1 MNAITINERYTPT
14 GNSQAGGMGEV
25 LECTDLHLQRRVVIK
40 RLQDGT
46 EARRLLDEQRALA
59 RLRSKHVVQLYDIV
73 TITDGNEKYPG
84 LVLEYIDGK
93 NLDVGGF
100 TPDRTYLHTLWQIA
114 KGLEDIHAAGIIHR
128 DIKPANIRI
137 DTEGVVKILDFG
149 LARSEDAAQTK
160 SIIGTPIFMA
170 PELWGEETISF
181 NSSIDVY
188 AFGVTAV
195 SLLSTK
201 CAPELYSQPPKP
213 VARAWVES
221 IMTNVSPEIVNTIF
235 ACLNPKPSNRPTM
248 ADVQRVL
255 KRRLIEFK
263 HRGLIV
269 LNGKNHF
276 IDRNNSIVTVKAG
289 ALGELTVRY
298 DGADYK
304 VHGIQGSVFLNNTPA
319 KVGNSMP
326 GCCVIAFGDQNS
338 KRLFVTFDLSAPE
351 VMP

>member
-1 MNAITINERYTPT
+1 
-14 GNSQAGGMGEV
+14 
-25 LECTDLHLQRRVVIK
+25 
-40 RLQDGT
+40 
-46 EARRLLDEQRALA
+46 
-59 RLRSKHVVQLYDIV
+59 LYDIV
-73 TITDGNEKYPG
+73 DITDKSGKHPG
-84 LVLEYIDGK
+84 LVLEYIDGN
-93 NLDVGGF
+93 NLEVGEF
-100 TPDRTYLHTLWQIA
+100 KPDRKYLHTLWQIA

-128 DIKPANIRI
+128 DIKPANIRL

-149 LARSEDAAQTK
+149 LARTDDAAKTR

-181 NSSIDVY
+181 NSAIDVY

-201 CAPELYSQPPKP
+201 CTSELYSQPPRP

-221 IMTNVSPEIVNTIF
+221 IMTNVSTEIVNTIF

-276 IDRNNSIVTVKAG
+276 IDRNNSVVTVRAG
-289 ALGELTVRY
+289 TLGELTVGY
-298 DGADYK
+298 DGLDYS
-304 VHGIQGSVFLNNTPA
+304 VHGVRGDVFLNNTPA
-319 KVGNSMP
+319 TVGKKMP
-326 GCCVIAFGDQNS
+326 GCCVITFGDKS
-338 KRLFVTFDLSAPE
+338 KKRQFVTFDLSTPE